1 MQHRLRINWGVS
13 CHARWHGYECNLI
26 VHTCQAYSGE
36 ITAELSIES
45 VTSAVSFISQQTE
58 YKGRYARPVLY
69 VRSGP
74 CVRVVR
80 SYVPV
85 LTAALHLYTCT
96 NRIMSIR
103 KRRPTTNLYSRS
115 FRPWALVF
123 CHQPQHFPQFDHW
136 CNPRRIS
143 FYATVLTVL
152 LYENRRSIAAWE
164 ISRWQALFITNLYS
178 EVEFR

>member
-96 NRIMSIR
+96 YRITSIR
-103 KRRPTTNLYSRS
+103 KRRPNNQSLFSVFQTLSFGPLLPTTTFSTI
-115 FRPWALVF
+115 RPLV
-123 CHQPQHFPQFDHW
+123 QT

-143 FYATVLTVL
+143 FYV
-152 LYENRRSIAAWE
+152 
-164 ISRWQALFITNLYS
+164 
-178 EVEFR
+178 